1 MRRFRVSSNEIE
13 CDRVHLR
20 GSEFHHLRHV
30 LRLAVG
36 TSISLYDERGTTYQ
50 GDIIG
55 FTPDHAEIVITQ
67 STAPQQHSFHLTL
80 AQSILKGH
88 KMDLVVEKATE
99 LGVDVIVPIISTFT
113 VARIP
118 QAKQAERVS
127 RWQRI
132 AHAAAKQSG
141 SLPPGI
147 LLPRSFSA
155 VLQSMPEQSQ
165 KIVFSEHER
174 SLHLRDFAQSVP
186 DCEAVAILIGPEGGF
201 APDEVEQAEV
211 AGFTSVSLGASVLR
225 AETASL
231 TAVALCQ
238 YLWRAR
244 EFPPLP

>member
-1 MRRFRVSSNEIE
+1 MRRFRISSNEIE
-13 CDRVHLR
+13 CDRIHLQ

-36 TSISLYDERGTTYQ
+36 TSVSLYDERGATYQ

-55 FTPDHAEIVITQ
+55 FASDHAEIAITK
-67 STAPQQHSFHLTL
+67 STVPQQHSLHLTL
-80 AQSILKGH
+80 VQSILKGH

-99 LGVDVIVPIISTFT
+99 LGVDVIAPVISTFT

-118 QAKQAERVS
+118 KAKQAERVS

-141 SLPPGI
+141 SLPPEI
-147 LLPRSFSA
+147 LLPQSFSA
-155 VLQSMPEQSQ
+155 VLRSMPDQSQ

-174 SLHLRDFAQSVP
+174 SLHLRAFAQTVP
-186 DCEAVAILIGPEGGF
+186 DCEAVAILVGPEGGF
-201 APDEVEQAEV
+201 APEEVEQARA

-231 TAVALCQ
+231 SAVALCQ
-238 YLWRAR
+238 FLWRER